1 MVRQELSPR
10 AGTVGTA
17 LAIPAR
23 CKAEAMG
30 FWGEA
35 LHGGDLW
42 VPTLPAQD
50 MAQRMHNTLHS
61 ASAQAQLSDKL
72 RTAAAKSG
80 LAHAELG

>member
-10 AGTVGTA
+10 AGT
-17 LAIPAR
+17 AR
-23 CKAEAMG
+23 APLWLLLLGAKLFCG
-30 FWGEA
+30 QA

-42 VPTLPAQD
+42 VSILPAQD
-50 MAQRMHNTLHS
+50 VAQKTHKTLRS